1 MEISFDI
8 DGVPAEFRR
17 SWKTGTAELR
27 SGDDAVLLQSP
38 YRLSTHF
45 RLSTSRVWRCRV
57 GEHDVEIV
65 KVRPRMFGGIR
76 PNSYTVS
83 VDNIIVAKARGM

>member
-17 SWKTGTAELR
+17 SWKTGTA
-27 SGDDAVLLQSP
+27 
-38 YRLSTHF
+38 
-45 RLSTSRVWRCRV
+45 
-57 GEHDVEIV
+57 EHDVEIV